1 MQRSKQ
7 RLIALGFVD
16 HCGATL
22 TAAFV
27 QPRRLDSQRSPPD
40 GLYVVGAN
48 ATPEGA
54 FAVWELPCRSIVGF
68 GWVEERN
75 ASGRGF
81 RVAGV
86 AAALVV

>member
-1 MQRSKQ
+1 MLTERIAAVIHAAIESAVDRSWL
-7 RLIALGFVD
+7 RRS
-16 HCGATL
+16 CGATL

-54 FAVWELPCRSIVGF
+54 FAVWELPLSIY
-68 GWVEERN
+68 
-75 ASGRGF
+75 SGVWLG
-81 RVAGV
+81 
-86 AAALVV
+86 